1 MKDEI
6 SEILKSE
13 DLKDISIDIV
23 EAVLDAQIT
32 DEILKE
38 IPIVKSLIAAKN
50 IYSSISDR
58 IFIKKTMSVLLELC
72 EVDLK
77 QRESLTNDL
86 DDEHDSGTEKIL
98 MAIDKLETIRKCKVF
113 GRLCK
118 LRALD
123 KIDKHDFL
131 RLTKLLQDSYLDDL
145 ILVIDFQDK
154 ERKQIH
160 EGDYYP
166 IISLGLLMQEPSEQK
181 RIEINHRRSDEDEPE
196 IIGGEIEFNY
206 FLTDLGMTLRKYYYD
221 LFPEDTK

>member
-1 MKDEI
+1 MRDKI

-123 KIDKHDFL
+123 KIYKHEFL

-181 RIEINHRRSDEDEPE
+181 RIEINHRRSDEYEPE

-221 LFPEDTK
+221 LFPEDIK